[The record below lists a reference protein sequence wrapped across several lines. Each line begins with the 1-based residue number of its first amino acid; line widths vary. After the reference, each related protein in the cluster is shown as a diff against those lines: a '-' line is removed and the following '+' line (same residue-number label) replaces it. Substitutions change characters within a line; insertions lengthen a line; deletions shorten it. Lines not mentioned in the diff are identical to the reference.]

1 MTYHY
6 VFQQRVLVI
15 AFFDLIVKSAFMKLS
30 EFIALTEDQKRS
42 TVLTKGVAIAKR
54 NENDQLFF
62 LFQLPE
68 YYVETYCCIES
79 KEIVEYRVFQNTKQL
94 APYLESIRID
104 HLLN

>member
-1 MTYHY
+1 
-6 VFQQRVLVI
+6 
-15 AFFDLIVKSAFMKLS
+15 MKLS

-54 NENDQLFF
+54 RLSTHMVF

-68 YYVETYCCIES
+68 YYVETYCS
-79 KEIVEYRVFQNTKQL
+79 YQNKEIEEYRVFQNTKQL
-94 APYLESIRID
+94 APYLDAIEID